1 MPIDRTAFTL
11 GPNPDFP
18 VPLGPDCT
26 VPTER
31 MAYLLAGLLNTAG
44 SVLEIGTG
52 SGYQT
57 AVLAERCQQ
66 VVSIESQPRHG
77 VAEKLPD
84 HVCLIYADGTTYDTK
99 EQFDGVLITFAAR
112 MITPVWFAQV
122 REGGRLVLPLS
133 VGGSC
138 KICVYE
144 KHDGRLNM
152 VEVACY
158 APFTRAVGAS

>member
-1 MPIDRTAFTL
+1 MTINRTLFTG
-11 GPNPDFP
+11 GPNPDCP
-18 VPLGPDCT
+18 VPVGPDCT

-31 MAYLLAGLLNTAG
+31 MVYLLAGLLNTTD

-57 AVLAERCQQ
+57 AVLAERCKQ

-77 VAEKLPD
+77 VAEKLPS
-84 HVCLIYADGTTYDTK
+84 HVCLIYADGTTYSTG
-99 EQFDGVLITFAAR
+99 EQFDGVLVTFAAPR
-112 MITPVWFAQV
+112 ILPAWFHQV
-122 REGGRLVLPLS
+122 KEGGRLVLPLS

-152 VEVACY
+152 VEVAAY
-158 APFTRAVGAS
+158 APFTRAVGAN